1 MNLIERARQ
10 AWNRESREGSRW
22 ATPVTPEVI
31 RAARNGIWTVI
42 LTPTK
47 AVPAAWFP
55 DLSGKTVLC
64 LASGGGQQAPVLAA
78 AGADV
83 VSFDLSDEQLS
94 KDREVAARESLAL
107 QCVQGDMADLSAFDS
122 ASFDLIFHPISN
134 LFVPDVNVVW
144 RECFRVLRPG
154 GQLLAGFMNPSFF
167 LFDHD
172 MAERTGTLV
181 VTHELPYVSLD
192 SENDRAAEFSHSLE
206 DQLGGQL
213 AAGFAVVGLYEDHW
227 PDGTSPLNR
236 FCPVAIA
243 TRAVKRDVE

>member
-1 MNLIERARQ
+1 MNLIERNRQ

-22 ATPVTPEVI
+22 ATSVTTDVI

-47 AVPAAWFP
+47 PVPAAWFP

-94 KDREVAARESLAL
+94 KDRDVASRENLAL
-107 QCVQGDMADLSAFDS
+107 ECVQGDMADLSVFDS

-134 LFVPDVNVVW
+134 LFVPDVNAVW
-144 RECFRVLRPG
+144 RECFRVLRSG
-154 GQLLAGFMNPSFF
+154 GHLLAGFMNPSFF

-172 MAERTGTLV
+172 VAERTGTLV
-181 VTHELPYVSLD
+181 VTHKLPYAALND
-192 SENDRAAEFSHSLE
+192 ENDRAAEFSHSLE
-206 DQLGGQL
+206 NQIGGQL
-213 AAGFAVVGLYEDHW
+213 AAGFTVVGLYEDHW
-227 PDGTSPLNR
+227 PDGKSPLNR

-243 TRAVKRDVE
+243 TRAVKRVVD